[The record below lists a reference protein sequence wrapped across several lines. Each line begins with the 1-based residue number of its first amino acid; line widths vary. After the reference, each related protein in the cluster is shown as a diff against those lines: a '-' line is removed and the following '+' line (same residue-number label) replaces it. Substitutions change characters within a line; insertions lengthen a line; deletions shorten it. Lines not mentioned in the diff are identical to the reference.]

1 MKKKPPA
8 DKRGTEKIDPQPSSQ
23 RETSPVSPID
33 TDAFSRRAGEII
45 AKAAAPSDEKLKQR
59 RNK

>member
-1 MKKKPPA
+1 MKNKPPL
-8 DKRGTEKIDPQPSSQ
+8 DKRGESRSDPQPSLK
-23 RETSPVSPID
+23 REMSGVAPID

-45 AKAAAPSDEKLKQR
+45 AKAVGPSAEKPKQR

>member
-1 MKKKPPA
+1 MKNKPPL
-8 DKRGTEKIDPQPSSQ
+8 DKRGESRSDAQPSLK
-23 RETSPVSPID
+23 REMSGVAPTD

-45 AKAAAPSDEKLKQR
+45 AKTVGPSAEKPKQR